1 MKKIKAKT
9 ATVDNIYAEKHG
21 TTNIYI
27 YMYMF
32 ASWKLFYTIFFL
44 QSGGVMASGGDQ
56 RINTLE
62 KENKDLKKSK

>member
-1 MKKIKAKT
+1 MVKSMVLQT
-9 ATVDNIYAEKHG
+9 Y
-21 TTNIYI
+21 IYI
-27 YMYMF
+27 YIYVYVRIMK
-32 ASWKLFYTIFFL
+32 AVLHNFFL

>member
-1 MKKIKAKT
+1 MKA
-9 ATVDNIYAEKHG
+9 VLHN
-21 TTNIYI
+21 
-27 YMYMF
+27 
-32 ASWKLFYTIFFL
+32 FFL